1 MHFRGQSVTE
11 NELFMIIKLDVAS
24 SAVSPLNTIFILTRV
39 SLQVSIY
46 CNLCT
51 NFNDW
56 NKWLHSTLQPVEFR
70 RSTENTVTDDS

>member
-1 MHFRGQSVTE
+1 MRHFGGQSGTE

-24 SAVSPLNTIFILTRV
+24 SAVSPLNTIFFLTRV

-51 NFNDW
+51 DFNDW
-56 NKWLHSTLQPVEFR
+56 NKWLHSTLLVEFR
-70 RSTENTVTDDS
+70 HYTENTVTDDS